1 MLQVADAPVPASIQV
16 TPLTVN
22 VPVGV
27 LLVPVS
33 VSVTVTVH
41 AKAIPTIPLAGQET
55 FVLVVRGLT
64 VTVKALLGPLPVWD
78 ASPAKVTVT
87 KRLPGLGVEAS
98 VAMHDAVAPVPV
110 SVHCA
115 VGAKVSVP
123 VGVTA
128 VPAVEESVTVPV
140 HVVVWPTSM
149 DDGEHAT
156 LTAVVRG
163 LTVTLAGFAVLSLP
177 PCEES
182 PL

>member
-1 MLQVADAPVPASIQV
+1 MLMLQLADVPVPVNVQV
-16 TPLTVN
+16 APFTVN

-41 AKAIPTIPLAGQET
+41 ENCVPTVPFTGHET

-64 VTVKALLGPLPVWD
+64 VTVKALLGPLPEWD

-98 VAMHDAVAPVPV
+98 VAMHDAVAPVPA
-110 SVHCA
+110 SGHCA

-128 VPAVEESVTVPV
+128 VPTVEESVTVPV
-140 HVVVWPTSM
+140 HIVV
-149 DDGEHAT
+149 
-156 LTAVVRG
+156 
-163 LTVTLAGFAVLSLP
+163 
-177 PCEES
+177 
-182 PL
+182 